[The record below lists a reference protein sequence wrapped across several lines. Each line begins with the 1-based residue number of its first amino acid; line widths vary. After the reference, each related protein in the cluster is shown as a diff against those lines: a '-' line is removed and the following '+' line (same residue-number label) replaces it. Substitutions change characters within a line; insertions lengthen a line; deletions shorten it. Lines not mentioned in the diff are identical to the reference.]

1 MSSHGVGLGASKK
14 GRTSDSSMVTRNIKI
29 VAQGQADATYA
40 STQKKN
46 PFRLSSAILN
56 GDAYNGETLVRR
68 NMQNSVPDI
77 TVRLTTSDR
86 YIGVGGVI
94 IYSLFSAAI
103 PGAIYTF
110 YNETGPDGVIPG
122 VLGTRVVVA
131 FGFEP
136 GLGNELYPPGIVQV
150 HDGTSGTTNYVTL
163 IAPPNARFYQITR
176 TTEPAPSGTIDLF
189 SPFNVAD
196 WQLNNGYSI
205 ESTNPVGITIMTASP
220 FAPNPGSP
228 RSSSFYTKTQLDLT
242 KSFVLSATF
251 LTRTFT
257 QAPPDGI
264 AVAISADPAT
274 FGGNGGG
281 VGIFNSSPP
290 FSATLYPVLAVVMK
304 SFSSKTTYLQ
314 VANTSGTAPTGPNNV
329 SIADI
334 VTDMTSINN
343 LSITVVITYTSETGT
358 LAWTITD
365 SNNKTASN
373 TYTNADLPTLLAV
386 NNGYIGV
393 GVGAGGKIQPVF
405 LIGMS
410 YIQ

>member
-1 MSSHGVGLGASKK
+1 MSSHGVGLGPSKK
-14 GRTSDSSMVTRNIKI
+14 GRTADSSMVTRNIKV

-56 GDAYNGETLVRR
+56 GGAYGGEAVVRQ
-68 NMQNSVPDI
+68 NMQNAVP
-77 TVRLTTSDR
+77 TTS
-86 YIGVGGVI
+86 
-94 IYSLFSAAI
+94 S
-103 PGAIYTF
+103 
-110 YNETGPDGVIPG
+110 
-122 VLGTRVVVA
+122 
-131 FGFEP
+131 
-136 GLGNELYPPGIVQV
+136 
-150 HDGTSGTTNYVTL
+150 
-163 IAPPNARFYQITR
+163 
-176 TTEPAPSGTIDLF
+176 EPAPPPPAPDTFDLF

-196 WQLNNGYSI
+196 WQLNNGYSR

-251 LTRTFT
+251 LTRTFV

-290 FSATLYPVLAVVMK
+290 FSATTYPVLAVVMK

-329 SIADI
+329 SITDI

-343 LSITVVITYTSETGT
+343 LSITVVITYTSESGT

-373 TYTNADLPTLLAV
+373 TYINADLPTLLGV

-410 YIQ
+410 YTQ